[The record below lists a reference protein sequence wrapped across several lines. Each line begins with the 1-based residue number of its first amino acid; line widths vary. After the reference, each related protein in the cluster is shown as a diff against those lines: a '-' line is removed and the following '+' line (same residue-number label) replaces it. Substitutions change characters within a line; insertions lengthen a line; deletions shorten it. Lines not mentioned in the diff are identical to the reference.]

1 MKKISL
7 NGDWKLYYYDKLQRN
22 VIDPDE
28 LRVGDIPS
36 VKATVPGDVHLDL
49 SRAGILPEDLF
60 KGMNIRETELF
71 ETYDWWYEKEF
82 TLSDIP
88 AGKKITLKFEAV
100 DCLVHLSNQH
110 QLDIAQQNVISYS
123 YYHFYDFLTW
133 FLSSFQYL
141 CKSKF

>member
-82 TLSDIP
+82 TLADIP

-100 DCLVHLSNQH
+100 DCLAEYYLNGELIGTSENAFIPHEFDVT
-110 QLDIAQQNVISYS
+110 DVIAEKNRE
-123 YYHFYDFLTW
+123 
-133 FLSSFQYL
+133 
-141 CKSKF
+141 